1 MKNKM
6 KIKVHINET
15 EREDSIQNLKR
26 RKAVFLTQKI

>member
-6 KIKVHINET
+6 KRKVHINKT
-15 EREDSIQNLKR
+15 EREDPIQNLKR